1 MNSRRREYCESRSD
15 YRRSQQKRRHARRRR
30 TAFFTI
36 VGKVTVVLM
45 ALVLITNVLFN
56 AVSLAGRNIAVVN
69 GRFYSMSDERVIN
82 AMQLAYTRPTV
93 NIPEIDWLV
102 YEEEEVF
109 EASETSIQLEAAPVE
124 EEEVIEEEVK
134 QEEPTMEEVKAEP
147 EVTQVS
153 SNNSGYVYTEE
164 DYEYLLMAIVG
175 EAQCYSYQH
184 QIYVGSVILNRLHST
199 KYFTYVHCIKD
210 VVLADGQYTC
220 FDDGNAYRT
229 PTARNIQVAKDLI
242 EGGSVLPSN
251 VLFQSQHVQGDGI
264 YCEMDGTYFC
274 YKN

>member
-124 EEEVIEEEVK
+124 EEVIEEVK

-147 EVTQVS
+147 VIEQVS
-153 SNNSGYVYTEE
+153 TNNNSGYNYTEE
-164 DYEYLLMAIVG
+164 DYKYLLMAIVG

-184 QIYVGSVILNRLHST
+184 QIYVGSVVLNRLHST
-199 KYFTYVHCIKD
+199 KYFTYANCIKD
-210 VVLADGQYTC
+210 VVLANGQYTC
-220 FDDGNAYRT
+220 FNDGNAYRT
-229 PTARNIQVAKDLI
+229 PTELNKQVARELI
-242 EGGSVLPSN
+242 ENGSVLPGN

-264 YCEMDGTYFC
+264 YCEIDGTYFC